1 MLRLRIGSV
10 SVDSGQII
18 IVDPCY
24 LRDFESNE
32 YERDI
37 KQIGN
42 FSYSGS
48 CNTTQTPE
56 RAGPLDHND
65 IFGHTFSAAVA
76 SSTGYGDGE
85 YEVFATY
92 TADDRIAKLE
102 IIFIKGES
110 TDV

>member
-56 RAGPLDHND
+56 SAGPLDHSD

-110 TDV
+110 TND